1 MVLKV
6 IMMIRVGCCGFST
19 SMKKYFENFGL
30 VELNSTFYR
39 YPRERTV
46 EGWRD
51 KAPKSFEFT
60 VKAHHDISHKA
71 KLKVEETSLQ
81 ASERMKRICKALN
94 SKVLL
99 IQTPG
104 SFRPDR
110 LGDAEKFFGAVNR
123 EGLVLVWETRGPTW
137 ETAEVRNRLGQVLER
152 LDVTHVTDPFRV
164 VPAYTGEFAYF
175 RLHGLGER
183 MYYYQYSD
191 SELRRLK
198 ELISQYEKEGKEVY
212 VLFNNLSMSEDGAR
226 FMEYLSKGVFPK
238 ITGSTGLA
246 SIKSVVERT
255 RYPASKSE
263 LIRKLGWRLVEV
275 EEDTQVRLGAVIAD
289 LPSKT
294 YRNAEEL
301 LNEIK
306 AAKKIK

>member
-1 MVLKV
+1 MVGKAV
-6 IMMIRVGCCGFST
+6 MMIRVGCCGFPT
-19 SMKKYFENFGL
+19 SMKKYFENFSL
-30 VELNSTFYR
+30 VELNGTFYR
-39 YPRERTV
+39 YPRGRTV
-46 EGWRD
+46 EGWRE
-51 KAPKSFEFT
+51 KAPGNFEFT
-60 VKAHHDISHKA
+60 VKAHQDISHRA

-81 ASERMKRICKALN
+81 AFGRMKQICKTLN
-94 SKVLL
+94 SKILL

-110 LGDAEKFFGAVNR
+110 LGDAEKFFGAVDR
-123 EGLVLVWETRGPTW
+123 EGLVLVWETRGPAW
-137 ETAEVRNRLGQVLER
+137 KTAEVRERLGRVLES

-164 VPAYTGEFAYF
+164 MPAYTGDVAYF

-198 ELISQYEKEGKEVY
+198 ELVSPYEREGKDVY
-212 VLFNNLSMSEDGAR
+212 VLFNDLSMFDDGVR

-238 ITGSTGLA
+238 ITSSTGLA
-246 SIKSVVERT
+246 SVRSVVERT
-255 RYPASKSE
+255 RYPASKSV

-275 EEDTQVRLGAVIAD
+275 EEGRQERLDSILAG

-294 YRNAEEL
+294 YKNVEEL
-301 LNEIK
+301 IDEIE
-306 AAKKIK
+306 ALLRR